1 VIKRNTFNGSSYYLS
16 QNQFSMKRIFTTLAL
31 ALAVSMTVTA
41 QTSLYFD
48 NTVFQSVNPGTTTIT
63 PHVGTI
69 PGLSPSDSALP
80 CSNPG
85 VAVSDTI
92 YFKNFTTFSV
102 ATVNSLKIDSLYLPA
117 GLTWKTTSATNTFT
131 TGQDGV
137 ILVEGT
143 TNVHPGVYKLRII
156 VDVNTTIGNFSA
168 VDAEALAHLRYHVRI
183 TAPGLPCP
191 AIDPADSN
199 SVYTRY
205 AGGVGVNEV
214 AQNISGLSVNPN
226 PFSGTA
232 NVVFASEVEGVYT
245 MKMTNLIG
253 AVVSTKEVNVSTG
266 TNELSISSNG
276 ISAGIY
282 LLSLSNGQ
290 SSVTRKVVIK

>member
-1 VIKRNTFNGSSYYLS
+1 
-16 QNQFSMKRIFTTLAL
+16 MKKIFTTLAL
-31 ALAVSMTVTA
+31 SIGICVAVNA

-48 NTVFQSVNPGTTTIT
+48 NTVFQSVNPGTTGIT

-80 CSNPG
+80 CAHPG
-85 VAVSDTI
+85 QAVSDTI

-143 TNVHPGVYKLRII
+143 TNVLPGVYKLRII

-183 TAPGLPCP
+183 TSPSSPCP

-199 SVYTRY
+199 SVRTLYT
-205 AGGVGVNEV
+205 VGINEISSS
-214 AQNISGLSVNPN
+214 ISGLSVNPN

-232 NVVFASEVEGVYT
+232 NVVFNSEVEGTYT

-253 AVVSTKEVNVSTG
+253 AVVSSKEVNVTTG
-266 TNELSISSNG
+266 TNELSINSNG

-290 SSVTRKVVIK
+290 SAITRKVVIK